1 MPRHGPRSPPPS
13 SRSPP
18 SRAAAPPPPAPAL
31 DLLLL
36 HGLADEVVPAEWV
49 LRNEQ
54 RLIELAPPDGSVTV
68 RRRGIPGLA
77 HEVTPEEIAVLVA
90 WIDERLRSLGFG
102 V

>member
-1 MPRHGPRSPPPS
+1 MEISLNGQDFTNASFTFAYH
-13 SRSPP
+13 
-18 SRAAAPPPPAPAL
+18 
-31 DLLLL
+31 
-36 HGLADEVVPAEWV
+36 AEPLV
-49 LRNEQ
+49 E
-54 RLIELAPPDGSVTV
+54 ELAPPDGSVTV